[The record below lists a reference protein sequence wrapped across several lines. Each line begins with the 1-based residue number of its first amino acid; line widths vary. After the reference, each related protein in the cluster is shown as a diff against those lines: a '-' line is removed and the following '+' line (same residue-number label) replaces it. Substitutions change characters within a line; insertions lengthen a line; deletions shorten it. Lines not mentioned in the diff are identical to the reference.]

1 MNNEEKILQAL
12 ELLNERQLN
21 TETVLE
27 ELRKGQEK
35 TNSRLNS
42 MDARLDGIDNRLDAM
57 QEDMEQIKEDTAI
70 TRSAT
75 NSLIEW
81 ADNVSVITQV
91 KFPVKKPQ

>member
-1 MNNEEKILQAL
+1 MNNEEKILQVL

-27 ELRKGQEK
+27 DLRKGQEK
-35 TNSRLNS
+35 TN
-42 MDARLDGIDNRLDAM
+42 ARLDGIDNRLDAM
-57 QEDMEQIKEDTAI
+57 QEDIEQIKEDTTI

-91 KFPVKKPQ
+91 KFPVKKSQ